1 MAANLFKVLLADWM
15 IGGIL
20 TLYFLVGYVGDW
32 SNLRLMENATYDLRA
47 TLRAFGQQSDQI
59 ELVAVDQESL
69 NKVGRWPW
77 PRATQARLI
86 ENLRA
91 SGAKVIAFDFS
102 LSEPDRSSQGME
114 EVRTMRQ
121 KLMAQIASPQTDARQ
136 REVYVRML
144 QDMSE
149 SEARL
154 DQDAKFSTVLSRGSE
169 VVLPIDFEVGRSEEV
184 ENAEPSAPIVASS
197 FSLVDNPREMS
208 SYPPT
213 KVKKVFAPLPAF
225 QLPSVGFG
233 HTTVIPDADTVVRR
247 EVLLVEYLDRFYPSF
262 ALRAVSAYLDVAPS
276 DVHVVL
282 GKGVKVGEL
291 WVPADRHMRMRISL
305 NGPAGSFKAF
315 SAHHVLSGKI
325 PPSTFRGKL
334 VVVGPLAA
342 TAGAVLY
349 ETPTAPAMAGM
360 EITANVIQNVLSQSA
375 LTVPRW
381 APAVELSAI
390 LLIGV
395 FVVLALP
402 RLGVQW
408 SGIVAGTILVS
419 YCGLVAIAYASHGY
433 VLTVVHPMLML
444 VLGYT
449 FIAAKRALLA
459 ERSAGTSNVDADT
472 NRMLGLTFQGQ
483 GMLEL
488 AFDKFRACPI
498 DDSMKD
504 LLYNLGQDFERKRM
518 SGKAMSVYQH
528 IATKDKAYKDIE
540 QRLKRLS
547 AAESSGTSGGGHGS
561 SRSLLQEG
569 SEIKPTL
576 GRYEIV
582 KELGRGAMGVVYLG
596 KDPKIHRSV
605 AIKTMRLDEVEAD
618 EMPDV
623 KARFFREAE
632 SAGKLSHPNIV
643 TIFDAG
649 EEQELAYIAMEVLD
663 GVDLKDLCKKRNLLP
678 IKRTMEIVTKVSEA
692 LDYAHS
698 QSVVH
703 RDIKPANIMV
713 MPDGT
718 VKVTDFG
725 IAKIVTTAKTQTGIV
740 LGTPSYMSPEQL
752 SGAKVDGRSDIFSL
766 GVVLFEML
774 TGERP
779 FQGESVATLMYVI
792 ANQPHPSPFELRPDL
807 PKTVGAMIDRALQ
820 KDATKRYQRGL
831 EMAQDL
837 RAVMQ
842 GLTG

>member
-1 MAANLFKVLLADWM
+1 MGANVFKVLLADWM

-20 TLYFLVGYVGDW
+20 TLYFLVGYVADW
-32 SNLRLMENATYDLRA
+32 SNLRLMENATYDMRSFLRA
-47 TLRAFGQQSDQI
+47 HGQQSDQI

-91 SGAKVIAFDFS
+91 GGAKVIAFDFS
-102 LSEPDRSSQGME
+102 LNEPDRSSQGLE
-114 EVRTMRQ
+114 EMRALRQ
-121 KLMAQIASPQTDARQ
+121 RYTAQIASPQTDARQ
-136 REVYVRML
+136 REFYAREL
-144 QDMSE
+144 QTLNE

-154 DQDAKFSTVLSRGSE
+154 DQDAKFSTILGRGTD
-169 VVLPIDFEVGRSEEV
+169 VILPVSFELGRPEEGESV
-184 ENAEPSAPIVASS
+184 EPSAPIAASS
-197 FSLVDNPREMS
+197 FSLVDNPREMA

-213 KVKKVFAPLPAF
+213 KVRKMTAPLPAF
-225 QLPSVGFG
+225 QLPQVGFG
-233 HTTVIPDADTVVRR
+233 HRVIAPDQDNVARR
-247 EVLLVEYLDRFYPSF
+247 EVVLVEYLDRFYPSI
-262 ALRAVSAYLDVAPS
+262 ALRALSAFLEVAPG
-276 DVHVVL
+276 DVHVAL
-282 GKGVKVGEL
+282 GKGVKIGDL
-291 WVPADRHMRMRISL
+291 WVPTDRYMRTKISFT
-305 NGPAGSFKAF
+305 GPAGSFKPF
-315 SAHHVLSGKI
+315 SAHHVLGGKI

-334 VVVGPLAA
+334 VLVGPTAA
-342 TAGAVLY
+342 IAGAVTQ
-349 ETPTAPAMAGM
+349 ETPTDPAMARM
-360 EITANVIQNVLSQSA
+360 EITANVIQNMLSQSF

-381 APAVELSAI
+381 APAVELSVI
-390 LLIGV
+390 LLVGI

-402 RLGVQW
+402 RLGTKW
-408 SGIVAGTILVS
+408 SGIAAGTILAS
-419 YCGLVAIAYASHGY
+419 YLGFVVIAYASKGY
-433 VLTVVHPMLML
+433 VLTVVHPTLML

-459 ERSAGTSNVDADT
+459 ERVAGADSGASET

-488 AFDKFRACPI
+488 AFDKFKACPI
-498 DDSMKD
+498 DDGMKE
-504 LLYNLGQDFERKRM
+504 LLYSLGQDFERKRM
-518 SGKAMSVYQH
+518 QSKALSVYQH
-528 IATKDKAYKDIE
+528 IATKDKGYKDIE
-540 QRLKRLS
+540 QRMKRMS
-547 AAESSGTSGGGHGS
+547 AAESTGTGGKQTSG
-561 SRSLLQEG
+561 SLL
-569 SEIKPTL
+569 SSSTDVKPTL

-582 KELGRGAMGVVYLG
+582 KELGRGAMGIVYLG

-605 AIKTMRLDEVEAD
+605 AIKTMRLDEVDAD
-618 EMPDV
+618 ELPDV
-623 KARFFREAE
+623 KMRFFREAE

-649 EEQELAYIAMEVLD
+649 EEQDLAYIAMEVLD

-678 IKRTMEIVTKVSEA
+678 VKRTLEIVTKISEA

-698 QSVVH
+698 QNVVH

-725 IAKIVTTAKTQTGIV
+725 IAKITTSAKTQTGIV

-752 SGAKVDGRSDIFSL
+752 SGTKVDGRSDLFSL

-792 ANQPHPSPFELRPDL
+792 ANQPHPSPYELRPDL
-807 PKTVGAMIDRALQ
+807 PKTVGAVIDRALQ
-820 KDATKRYQRGL
+820 KDAAKRYQRGL
-831 EMAQDL
+831 EMAQEL

-842 GLTG
+842 SLTS

>member
-1 MAANLFKVLLADWM
+1 MANNVFKVLLADWM
-15 IGGIL
+15 IGGVL
-20 TLYFLVGYVGDW
+20 TLYFLVGYVADW
-32 SNLRLMENATYDLRA
+32 SNLRLMENTTYDLRSYLKA
-47 TLRAFGQQSDQI
+47 YGQQSDQI
-59 ELVAVDQESL
+59 ELVAVDHESL

-77 PRATQARLI
+77 PRATQARLV

-91 SGAKVIAFDFS
+91 GGAKVIVFAFPQQ

-114 EVRTMRQ
+114 EVRAMRQ
-121 KLMAQIASPQTDARQ
+121 RLTAQIASPQTDPRQ

-144 QDMSE
+144 QELGE

-154 DQDAKFSTVLSRGSE
+154 DQDAKFASILGRGSE
-169 VVLPIDFEVGRSEEV
+169 VVLPLSFDLGRPEAGET
-184 ENAEPSAPIVASS
+184 AEPGAAIIASS
-197 FSLVDNPREMS
+197 FGQIDNPRELT
-208 SYPPT
+208 SYPPM
-213 KVKKVFAPLPAF
+213 KVRKLVAPLPAF
-225 QLPSVGFG
+225 QLPQVSFG
-233 HTTVIPDADTVVRR
+233 HALVTPDPDNVVRR
-247 EVLLVEYLDRFYPSF
+247 TPLLVEYLDRFYPSLS
-262 ALRAVSAYLDVAPS
+262 LRAVSAYLDVAPN
-276 DVHVVL
+276 DVHVDV
-282 GKGVKVGEL
+282 GKGIKVGDL
-291 WVPADRHMRMRISL
+291 SIPTDRYMRQRISY
-305 NGPAGSFKAF
+305 NGPSGSFKPF
-315 SAHHVLSGKI
+315 SAYHVLGGKI

-334 VVVGPLAA
+334 VLVGPMAA
-342 TAGAVLY
+342 TAGGTFYDV
-349 ETPTAPAMAGM
+349 PTGTGIVGM
-360 EITANVIQNVLSQSA
+360 EITANTIQDMLSQNF
-375 LTVPRW
+375 LTTPRW
-381 APAVELSAI
+381 GPAVELSVI
-390 LLIGV
+390 LLVGV

-402 RLGVQW
+402 RLGAKW
-408 SGIVAGTILVS
+408 SGIAAGTILAS
-419 YCGLVAIAYASHGY
+419 YFGFVIIAYASRGY
-433 VLTVVHPMLML
+433 VLTVVHPTLML

-459 ERSAGTSNVDADT
+459 ERGDGASNAVAET

-488 AFDKFRACPI
+488 AFDKFRSCPI
-498 DDSMKD
+498 DDSMKE

-518 SGKAMSVYQH
+518 QNKALSVYQH
-528 IATKDKAYKDIE
+528 IAAKDKTYKDITA
-540 QRLKRLS
+540 RMKRL
-547 AAESSGTSGGGHGS
+547 AASESGTGGKQTSG
-561 SRSLLQEG
+561 SLLAEG
-569 SEIKPTL
+569 SDIKPTL

-582 KELGRGAMGVVYLG
+582 KELGRGAMGIVYLG

-605 AIKTMRLDEVEAD
+605 AIKTMRLDEVEGD
-618 EMPDV
+618 ELPDV

-649 EEQELAYIAMEVLD
+649 EEQDLAYFAMEVLD

-678 IKRTMEIVTKVSEA
+678 VKRTLEIVTKVSEA

-698 QSVVH
+698 QNVVH

-725 IAKIVTTAKTQTGIV
+725 IARVTTSVKTQTGIV

-752 SGAKVDGRSDIFSL
+752 SGAKVDGRSDLFSL
-766 GVVLFEML
+766 GIVLFEML

-792 ANQPHPSPFELRPDL
+792 ANQPHPSPFDLRPDL
-807 PKTVGAMIDRALQ
+807 PKAVGGVIDRALQ

-837 RAVMQ
+837 RTVMQ
-842 GLTG
+842 GLSS

>member
-1 MAANLFKVLLADWM
+1 MGANVFKVLLADWM

-20 TLYFLVGYVGDW
+20 TVYFLVGYVADW

-47 TLRAFGQQSDQI
+47 SLRAHGQQSEQI
-59 ELVAVDQESL
+59 EIVAVNQESL
-69 NKVGRWPW
+69 NKVGPWPW

-91 SGAKVIAFDFS
+91 SGAKVIAFDLP

-114 EVRTMRQ
+114 EMRAMRQ
-121 KLMAQIASPQTDARQ
+121 RLTAQIASPQTDARQ
-136 REVYVRML
+136 REVYARML
-144 QDMSE
+144 QELGESE
-149 SEARL
+149 SRL
-154 DQDAKFSTVLSRGSE
+154 DQDAKFATILGRGSE
-169 VVLPIDFEVGRSEEV
+169 VLLPIHFELGRLEEGASV
-184 ENAEPSAPIVASS
+184 EPSAPIAASS
-197 FSLVDNPREMS
+197 FSLIDNPRDMT
-208 SYPPT
+208 SYPPV
-213 KVKKVFAPLPAF
+213 KVRKMTAPLPAF
-225 QLPSVGFG
+225 QLPQVGFG
-233 HTTVIPDADTVVRR
+233 HTTVVPDTDNVVRR
-247 EVLLVEYLDRFYPSF
+247 EAVLVEYFDRFYPSF
-262 ALRAVSAYLDVAPS
+262 ALRAVSAYLDVAPG

-282 GKGVKVGEL
+282 GKGVMVGEL
-291 WVPADRHMRMRISL
+291 WVPADRQMRARISFS
-305 NGPAGSFKAF
+305 GPAGSFKPF
-315 SAHHVLSGKI
+315 SAHHVLGGKI

-334 VVVGPLAA
+334 VLVGSLVAV
-342 TAGAVLY
+342 TGAVQY
-349 ETPTAPAMAGM
+349 ETPVSPAIAGV
-360 EITANVIQNVLSQSA
+360 EVTANVIQNMLSQSF

-381 APAVELSAI
+381 APAIELSVI
-390 LLIGV
+390 LLVGV

-402 RLGVQW
+402 RLGTKW

-419 YCGLVAIAYASHGY
+419 YLGFAAIAYASHGY
-433 VLTVVHPMLML
+433 ILTVVHPTLML

-449 FIAAKRALLA
+449 FIAVKRTLLA
-459 ERSAGTSNVDADT
+459 ERGAGVGSGATET

-488 AFDKFRACPI
+488 AFDQFRVCPI
-498 DDSMKD
+498 DDSMKE
-504 LLYNLGQDFERKRM
+504 LLYSLGQDFERKRM
-518 SGKAMSVYQH
+518 PSKAITTYRH
-528 IATKDKAYKDIE
+528 IATKDKSYKDIE
-540 QRLKRLS
+540 QRMKRLS
-547 AAESSGTSGGGHGS
+547 TAESSGAGGKQSSG
-561 SRSLLQEG
+561 SLLSEG
-569 SEIKPTL
+569 SDVKPTL

-582 KELGRGAMGVVYLG
+582 KELGRGAMGIVYLG

-605 AIKTMRLDEVEAD
+605 AIKTMRLDEVEGD
-618 EMPDV
+618 EVQEV

-643 TIFDAG
+643 TIYDAG
-649 EEQELAYIAMEVLD
+649 EEQDLAYFAMEVLD

-678 IKRTMEIVTKVSEA
+678 VKRTLEIVTKVSEA

-713 MPDGT
+713 MPDGA

-725 IAKIVTTAKTQTGIV
+725 IARITTSAKTQTGIV

-752 SGAKVDGRSDIFSL
+752 AGAKVDGRTDLFSL
-766 GVVLFEML
+766 GIVLFEML

-807 PKTVGAMIDRALQ
+807 PKTVGAVIDRALQ
-820 KDATKRYQRGL
+820 KDAAKRYQRGL

-842 GLTG
+842 SLTS

>member
-1 MAANLFKVLLADWM
+1 MGANVFKILLADWM

-20 TLYFLVGYVGDW
+20 TLYFLVGYVADW

-47 TLRAFGQQSDQI
+47 ALRAHGQQSEQI
-59 ELVAVDQESL
+59 EIVAVDQESL

-86 ENLRA
+86 ENLRT
-91 SGAKVIAFDFS
+91 SGAKVIAYEFG

-114 EVRTMRQ
+114 EVRAMRQ
-121 KLMAQIASPQTDARQ
+121 RLTAQIASPQTDARQ
-136 REVYVRML
+136 REAYVRML
-144 QDMSE
+144 QELGE
-149 SEARL
+149 SETRL
-154 DQDAKFSTVLSRGSE
+154 DQDTKLATILGRGSE
-169 VVLPIDFEVGRSEEV
+169 VILPIHFELGRPEEG
-184 ENAEPSAPIVASS
+184 ESTEPSASIAASS
-197 FSLVDNPREMS
+197 FSLVDNPRDMTS
-208 SYPPT
+208 FPPA
-213 KVKKVFAPLPAF
+213 KVRKMIAPMPAF
-225 QLPSVGFG
+225 QLPQVGFG
-233 HTTVIPDADTVVRR
+233 HTTIVPDTDNVVRR
-247 EVLLVEYLDRFYPSF
+247 ETVLVEYLDRFYPSF
-262 ALRAVSAYLDVAPS
+262 ALRAVSTYLDVASS
-276 DVHVVL
+276 DAHVVL
-282 GKGVKVGEL
+282 GKGVKVGDL
-291 WVPADRHMRMRISL
+291 WVPTDRHMRARISFS
-305 NGPAGSFKAF
+305 GPAGSFKAF
-315 SAHHVLSGKI
+315 SAHHVLAGKI

-342 TAGAVLY
+342 VAGAVPY
-349 ETPTAPAMAGM
+349 DTPTSPSIAGV
-360 EITANVIQNVLSQSA
+360 EVTANVIQNMLSQSF
-375 LTVPRW
+375 LTIPRW
-381 APAVELSAI
+381 APAVELSAL
-390 LLIGV
+390 LLIGT

-402 RLGVQW
+402 RLGTKW
-408 SGIVAGTILVS
+408 SGIVAGTVLLS
-419 YCGLVAIAYASHGY
+419 YLGFVAIVYASKGY
-433 VLTVVHPMLML
+433 VLTVAHPTLL
-444 VLGYT
+444 LILGYT

-459 ERSAGTSNVDADT
+459 ERSAGTGGVDAET

-518 SGKAMSVYQH
+518 SSKALSVYQH
-528 IATKDKAYKDIE
+528 IATKDKKYKDIE
-540 QRLKRLS
+540 QRVKRLG
-547 AAESSGTSGGGHGS
+547 AAESAGASGRPTTSG
-561 SRSLLQEG
+561 SLLAEG
-569 SEIKPTL
+569 SDIKPTL
-576 GRYEIV
+576 GRYEVV
-582 KELGRGAMGVVYLG
+582 KELGRGAMGIVYLG

-605 AIKTMRLDEVEAD
+605 AIKTMRLDEIESD
-618 EMPDV
+618 ELPDV

-649 EEQELAYIAMEVLD
+649 EEADLAYFAMEVLD

-678 IKRTMEIVTKVSEA
+678 VKRTLEIVTKVSEA

-752 SGAKVDGRSDIFSL
+752 SGAKVDGRSDLFSL

-807 PKTVGAMIDRALQ
+807 PKAVGAVIDRALQ
-820 KDATKRYQRGL
+820 KDAAKRYQRGL

-842 GLTG
+842 GLTS

>member
-1 MAANLFKVLLADWM
+1 MAANVFKVLLADWM

-20 TLYFLVGYVGDW
+20 TLYFLVGYVADW

-47 TLRAFGQQSDQI
+47 ALRAHGQQSEQI
-59 ELVAVDQESL
+59 EIVAVDQESL

-77 PRATQARLI
+77 PRSTQARLL
-86 ENLRA
+86 ENLRT
-91 SGAKVIAFDFS
+91 SGAKVIAIQFS
-102 LSEPDRSSQGME
+102 MSEPDRSSQGME
-114 EVRTMRQ
+114 EVRAMKQRLT
-121 KLMAQIASPQTDARQ
+121 AQIASPQTDARQ
-136 REVYVRML
+136 REAYVRML
-144 QDMSE
+144 QELGE
-149 SEARL
+149 SETRL
-154 DQDAKFSTVLSRGSE
+154 DQDAKFASVLGRSTE
-169 VVLPIDFEVGRSEEV
+169 VILPINFELGRPEEGESV
-184 ENAEPSAPIVASS
+184 EPSASITASA
-197 FSLVDNPREMS
+197 FSLVDNPRDMTS
-208 SYPPT
+208 FPPA
-213 KVKKVFAPLPAF
+213 KVRKMIAPLPAF
-225 QLPSVGFG
+225 QLPHVGFG
-233 HTTVIPDADTVVRR
+233 HTMVLPDADNVVRR
-247 EVLLVEYLDRFYPSF
+247 EAVLVEYFDRFYPSF
-262 ALRAVSAYLDVAPS
+262 ALRAVSAYLDAAPD

-282 GKGVKVGEL
+282 GKGVKIGEL
-291 WVPADRHMRMRISL
+291 WVPTDRHMRTRISFS
-305 NGPAGSFKAF
+305 GPAGSLKPF
-315 SAHHVLSGKI
+315 SAHHVLGGKI

-334 VVVGPLAA
+334 VLVGPLAA
-342 TAGAVLY
+342 VAGAVPY
-349 ETPTAPAMAGM
+349 ETPTAPAMVGM
-360 EITANVIQNVLSQSA
+360 EITANVVQNMLSQSF

-381 APAVELSAI
+381 APAVELSVI

-402 RLGVQW
+402 RLGTKW
-408 SGIVAGTILVS
+408 SGIVAGTILIS
-419 YCGLVAIAYASHGY
+419 YLGFVAIAYATKGY
-433 VLTVVHPMLML
+433 ILTVVHPTLML

-459 ERSAGTSNVDADT
+459 ERGEGVDSAAAET

-488 AFDKFRACPI
+488 AFDKFKACPI
-498 DDSMKD
+498 DGSMKE
-504 LLYNLGQDFERKRM
+504 LLYSLGQDFERKRM
-518 SGKAMSVYQH
+518 QNKALSVYQH
-528 IATKDKAYKDIE
+528 IATKDKGYKDIE
-540 QRLKRLS
+540 QRMKRLI
-547 AAESSGTSGGGHGS
+547 AAEASGSGGKQSSSG
-561 SRSLLQEG
+561 SLLSDG
-569 SEIKPTL
+569 SDVKPTL
-576 GRYEIV
+576 GRYEVV
-582 KELGRGAMGVVYLG
+582 KELGRGAMGIVYLG

-605 AIKTMRLDEVEAD
+605 AIKTMRLDEVDSE
-618 EMPDV
+618 ELPDV

-643 TIFDAG
+643 TIYDAG
-649 EEQELAYIAMEVLD
+649 EEQDLAYFAMEVLD

-678 IKRTMEIVTKVSEA
+678 IKRTLEIVTKVSEA

-752 SGAKVDGRSDIFSL
+752 SGAKVDGRSDLFSL

-807 PKTVGAMIDRALQ
+807 PKTVGAVIDRALQ
-820 KDATKRYQRGL
+820 KDAAKRYQRGL

-842 GLTG
+842 GLTS

>member
-1 MAANLFKVLLADWM
+1 MGANIFKVLLADWM

-20 TLYFLVGYVGDW
+20 TLYFLVGYLADW
-32 SNLRLMENATYDLRA
+32 SNLRLMENVTYDMRSVLRA
-47 TLRAFGQQSDQI
+47 YGQQSDQI

-91 SGAKVIAFDFS
+91 GGAKVIAFDFP
-102 LSEPDRSSQGME
+102 LYEPDRSSQGME
-114 EVRTMRQ
+114 EMRAMRQ
-121 KLMAQIASPQTDARQ
+121 RLTAQIASPQTDARQ
-136 REVYVRML
+136 REAYVRML
-144 QDMSE
+144 QELGESE
-149 SEARL
+149 SRL
-154 DQDAKFSTVLSRGSE
+154 DQDAKFAAALARSTE
-169 VVLPIDFEVGRSEEV
+169 VVLPLSFELGRPEGGEST
-184 ENAEPSAPIVASS
+184 EPSAPITASS
-197 FSLVDNPREMS
+197 FSLIDNPRDMT
-208 SYPPT
+208 SYPPM
-213 KVKKVFAPLPAF
+213 KVRKMTAPLPAF
-225 QLPSVGFG
+225 QLPQVGFG
-233 HTTVIPDADTVVRR
+233 HGITIPDQDNSVRR
-247 EVLLVEYLDRFYPSF
+247 QTVLVEYLDRFYPSF
-262 ALRAVSAYLDVAPS
+262 ALRAVSAYLDVAPG

-282 GKGVKVGEL
+282 GKGLKIGEL
-291 WVPADRHMRMRISL
+291 WVPTDRYMRMRISF

-315 SAHHVLSGKI
+315 SAHHVLGGKI

-342 TAGAVLY
+342 IAGAATY
-349 ETPTAPAMAGM
+349 ETPTAQSIAGM

-381 APAVELSAI
+381 APAVELSVI
-390 LLIGV
+390 LLVGV

-402 RLGVQW
+402 RLGTKW
-408 SGIVAGTILVS
+408 SGIVAATIVLS
-419 YCGLVAIAYASHGY
+419 YLGFAVIVYASKGY
-433 VLTVVHPMLML
+433 VLTVVHPTLMV

-459 ERSAGTSNVDADT
+459 ERGEGPDSAASET

-498 DDSMKD
+498 DDSMKE

-518 SGKAMSVYQH
+518 TSKALSVYQH
-528 IATKDKAYKDIE
+528 IATKDKGYKDIE
-540 QRLKRLS
+540 PRIKRLS
-547 AAESSGTSGGGHGS
+547 AAEISGAGGKKQTSG
-561 SRSLLQEG
+561 SLFAEG
-569 SEIKPTL
+569 SDVKPTL
-576 GRYEIV
+576 GRYEVV
-582 KELGRGAMGVVYLG
+582 KELGRGAMGIVYLG

-605 AIKTMRLDEVEAD
+605 AIKTMRLDEVEGD
-618 EMPDV
+618 ELADV

-643 TIFDAG
+643 TIYDAG
-649 EEQELAYIAMEVLD
+649 EEQDLAYFAMEVLD

-678 IKRTMEIVTKVSEA
+678 VKRTLEIVTKVSEA

-698 QSVVH
+698 QNVVH

-725 IAKIVTTAKTQTGIV
+725 IARVTTSAKTQTGIV

-752 SGAKVDGRSDIFSL
+752 SGAKVDGRSDLFSL

-792 ANQPHPSPFELRPDL
+792 ANQPHPSPFQLRPDL
-807 PKTVGAMIDRALQ
+807 PKTVGPVIDRALQ

>member
-1 MAANLFKVLLADWM
+1 MAANVFKVLLADWM

-20 TLYFLVGYVGDW
+20 TLYFLVGYVADW
-32 SNLRLMENATYDLRA
+32 SNLRLMENATYDWRSFLRA
-47 TLRAFGQQSDQI
+47 HGQQSDQI
-59 ELVAVDQESL
+59 ELVAIDQESL

-91 SGAKVIAFDFS
+91 GGAKVIVYDFH

-114 EVRTMRQ
+114 EVRAMRQ
-121 KLMAQIASPQTDARQ
+121 RLTAQIASPQTDARQ

-144 QDMSE
+144 QELGE

-154 DQDAKFSTVLSRGSE
+154 DQDAKFASILSRSTE
-169 VVLPIDFEVGRSEEV
+169 VILPLSFEVGRPEAGES
-184 ENAEPSAPIVASS
+184 AEPGASVVASS
-197 FSLVDNPREMS
+197 FSLIDNPRDMTAN
-208 SYPPT
+208 PPV
-213 KVKKVFAPLPAF
+213 KVRKMTAPLPTF
-225 QLPSVGFG
+225 QLPTVAFG
-233 HTTVIPDADTVVRR
+233 HAVVTPDPDNVVRR
-247 EVLLVEYLDRFYPSF
+247 ETVLVEYLDRFYPSL
-262 ALRAVSAYLDVAPS
+262 ALRAVSAYLDVAPG
-276 DVHVVL
+276 DAHVVL
-282 GKGVKVGEL
+282 GKGVKIGEL
-291 WVPADRHMRMRISL
+291 WIPTDRYMRMRISF

-315 SAHHVLSGKI
+315 SAHHVLGGKI

-342 TAGAVLY
+342 VAGAVPY
-349 ETPTAPAMAGM
+349 EAPTSPSIAGI
-360 EITANVIQNVLSQSA
+360 EVTANVIQNMLSQSA

-390 LLIGV
+390 LLVGV

-402 RLGVQW
+402 RLGTKW
-408 SGIVAGTILVS
+408 SGIVAGTILAG
-419 YCGLVAIAYASHGY
+419 YLGLAVIAYASKGY
-433 VLTVVHPMLML
+433 VLTVVHPTLMV

-459 ERSAGTSNVDADT
+459 ERGASIDTASET

-488 AFDKFRACPI
+488 AFDKFRSCPI
-498 DDSMKD
+498 DDSMKE

-518 SGKAMSVYQH
+518 PSKALSVYQH
-528 IATKDKAYKDIE
+528 IATKDKGYKDIE
-540 QRLKRLS
+540 ARMKRLS
-547 AAESSGTSGGGHGS
+547 AADSGGLGGKQSSG
-561 SRSLLQEG
+561 SLLAEG
-569 SEIKPTL
+569 SDVKPTL
-576 GRYEIV
+576 GRYEVV
-582 KELGRGAMGVVYLG
+582 KELGRGAMGIVYLG

-605 AIKTMRLDEVEAD
+605 AIKTMRLDEVEPD
-618 EMPDV
+618 ELPDV

-643 TIFDAG
+643 TIYDAG
-649 EEQELAYIAMEVLD
+649 EEQDLAYFAMEVLD

-678 IKRTMEIVTKVSEA
+678 VKRTLEIVTKVAEA

-698 QSVVH
+698 QNVVH

-725 IAKIVTTAKTQTGIV
+725 IARVTTSAKTQTGIV

-752 SGAKVDGRSDIFSL
+752 SGAKVDGRSDLFSL
-766 GVVLFEML
+766 GIVLFEML

-792 ANQPHPSPFELRPDL
+792 ANQPHPSPFDLRPDL
-807 PKTVGAMIDRALQ
+807 PKPVGTVIDRALQ
-820 KDATKRYQRGL
+820 KDAAKRYQRGL

-842 GLTG
+842 GLAS

>member
-1 MAANLFKVLLADWM
+1 MVTNVFKILLADWM

-20 TLYFLVGYVGDW
+20 TLYFLVGYVADW
-32 SNLRLMENATYDLRA
+32 SNLRLMENMTADIRSVLRA
-47 TLRAFGQQSDQI
+47 HGQQSDQI

-91 SGAKVIAFDFS
+91 GGAKVIVYDFS

-114 EVRTMRQ
+114 EVRAMRQ
-121 KLMAQIASPQTDARQ
+121 RLTAQIASPQTDARQ

-144 QDMSE
+144 QELGE

-154 DQDAKFSTVLSRGSE
+154 DQDAKFATVLGHGTE
-169 VVLPIDFEVGRSEEV
+169 VVLPLSFEVGPPEAG
-184 ENAEPSAPIVASS
+184 ENAEPSAAITASA
-197 FSLVDNPREMS
+197 FSLIDNPRNLTS
-208 SYPPT
+208 NPPI
-213 KVKKVFAPLPAF
+213 KVRKMIAPLPAF
-225 QLPSVGFG
+225 QLSQVAFG
-233 HTTVIPDADTVVRR
+233 HHMLTADPDNVLRR
-247 EVLLVEYLDRFYPSF
+247 EPVLVEYLDRFYPSL
-262 ALRAVSAYLDVAPS
+262 ALRAVSAYLDVVPG

-282 GKGVKVGEL
+282 GKGVKIGEL
-291 WVPADRHMRMRISL
+291 WVPTDRYMRMRVGF
-305 NGPAGSFKAF
+305 NGPAGTFKAF
-315 SAHHVLSGKI
+315 SAHHVLGGKI

-342 TAGAVLY
+342 VAGATSFEV
-349 ETPTAPAMAGM
+349 PTSPSIAGI
-360 EITANVIQNVLSQSA
+360 EVTANVIQNMLSQSA
-375 LTVPRW
+375 LTVPTW
-381 APAVELSAI
+381 APGVELSAI
-390 LLIGV
+390 LLVGV

-402 RLGVQW
+402 RLGTKW
-408 SGIVAGTILVS
+408 SGIVVGTILAGYLGFV
-419 YCGLVAIAYASHGY
+419 VFVYASKGY
-433 VLTVVHPMLML
+433 VLTVVHPTLMV

-459 ERSAGTSNVDADT
+459 ERGEGVDAVSET

-498 DDSMKD
+498 DDSMKE

-518 SGKAMSVYQH
+518 PSKALSVYQH
-528 IATKDKAYKDIE
+528 IATKDKGYKDIDT
-540 QRLKRLS
+540 RMKRLG
-547 AAESSGTSGGGHGS
+547 AAESAASGGKQAAG
-561 SRSLLQEG
+561 SLLVEG
-569 SEIKPTL
+569 SDVKPTL
-576 GRYEIV
+576 GRYEVV
-582 KELGRGAMGVVYLG
+582 KELGRGAMGIVYLG

-618 EMPDV
+618 ELPDV

-643 TIFDAG
+643 TIYDAG
-649 EEQELAYIAMEVLD
+649 EEQDLAYFAMEVLD

-678 IKRTMEIVTKVSEA
+678 VKRTLEIVTKVAEA

-698 QSVVH
+698 QNVVH

-725 IAKIVTTAKTQTGIV
+725 IARVTTSAKTQTGIV

-752 SGAKVDGRSDIFSL
+752 SGAKVDGRSDLFSL
-766 GVVLFEML
+766 GIVLFEML

-792 ANQPHPSPFELRPDL
+792 ANQPHPSPFDLRPDL
-807 PKTVGAMIDRALQ
+807 PKPVGAVIDRALQ
-820 KDATKRYQRGL
+820 KDAAKRYQRGL

-837 RAVMQ
+837 RAVIQ
-842 GLTG
+842 GLPG

>member
-1 MAANLFKVLLADWM
+1 MGANVFKVLLADWM

-20 TLYFLVGYVGDW
+20 TLYFVVGYVADW
-32 SNLRLMENATYDLRA
+32 SNLRLMENTTYDMRAALRA
-47 TLRAFGQQSDQI
+47 HGQQSEQI

-91 SGAKVIAFDFS
+91 SGAKVIAFDFP

-114 EVRTMRQ
+114 EVRAMRQ
-121 KLMAQIASPQTDARQ
+121 RLTAQIASPQTDARQ
-136 REVYVRML
+136 REAYVRML
-144 QDMSE
+144 QELGE
-149 SEARL
+149 SETRL
-154 DQDAKFSTVLSRGSE
+154 DQDAKFATVLGRGSE
-169 VVLPIDFEVGRSEEV
+169 VILPIHFEVGRPEEG
-184 ENAEPSAPIVASS
+184 ENAEPSAAIVASS
-197 FSLVDNPREMS
+197 FSLVDNPRDMTS
-208 SYPPT
+208 FPPA
-213 KVKKVFAPLPAF
+213 KVRKMIAPLPAF
-225 QLPSVGFG
+225 QLPQLGFG
-233 HTTVIPDADTVVRR
+233 HSVVTPDADNVLRRDVV
-247 EVLLVEYLDRFYPSF
+247 LVEYLDRFYPSF

-276 DVHVVL
+276 DAHVVL
-282 GKGVKVGEL
+282 GKGVKVGDL
-291 WVPADRHMRMRISL
+291 WIPTDRYMRARISFS
-305 NGPAGSFKAF
+305 GPAGSFKAF
-315 SAHHVLSGKI
+315 SAHHVLGGKI

-342 TAGAVLY
+342 VAGSVSY
-349 ETPTAPAMAGM
+349 DTPTSPSIAGV
-360 EITANVIQNVLSQSA
+360 EVTANVIQNMLSQSF
-375 LTVPRW
+375 LTIPRW
-381 APAVELSAI
+381 APAVELSAL
-390 LLIGV
+390 LLIGT

-402 RLGVQW
+402 RLGTKW
-408 SGIVAGTILVS
+408 SGIVAGTVLIS
-419 YCGLVAIAYASHGY
+419 YLGFVAIVYASKGY
-433 VLTVVHPMLML
+433 VLTVAHPVLL
-444 VLGYT
+444 LILGYT

-459 ERSAGTSNVDADT
+459 ERSTSAGGVDAET

-518 SGKAMSVYQH
+518 SSKALSVYQH
-528 IATKDKAYKDIE
+528 IATKDKKYKDVE
-540 QRLKRLS
+540 QRIKRLG
-547 AAESSGTSGGGHGS
+547 AAESAGAGGKSSTSG
-561 SRSLLQEG
+561 SLLAEG
-569 SEIKPTL
+569 SDVKPTL
-576 GRYEIV
+576 GRYEVV
-582 KELGRGAMGVVYLG
+582 KELGRGAMGIVYLG

-605 AIKTMRLDEVEAD
+605 AIKTMRLDEIEAD
-618 EMPDV
+618 ELPDV

-649 EEQELAYIAMEVLD
+649 EEADLAYFAMEVLD

-678 IKRTMEIVTKVSEA
+678 VKRTLEIVTKVSEA

-752 SGAKVDGRSDIFSL
+752 SGAKVDGRSDLFSL

-807 PKTVGAMIDRALQ
+807 PKAVGPVIDRALQ
-820 KDATKRYQRGL
+820 KDAAKRYQRGL

-842 GLTG
+842 GLTS

>member
-1 MAANLFKVLLADWM
+1 MSANVFKIILADWM
-15 IGGIL
+15 IGGVL
-20 TLYFLVGYVGDW
+20 TLYFLVGYVADW
-32 SNLRLMENATYDLRA
+32 SNLRLMENTTYDLRSFLKA
-47 TLRAFGQQSDQI
+47 HGQQSDQI
-59 ELVAVDQESL
+59 ELVAIDQESL

-77 PRATQARLI
+77 PRATQAHLI

-91 SGAKVIAFDFS
+91 GGAKVIVFDFP

-114 EVRTMRQ
+114 EVRAMRQ
-121 KLMAQIASPQTDARQ
+121 RLTAQIASPQTDARQ
-136 REVYVRML
+136 REVYVKML
-144 QDMSE
+144 QELGE

-154 DQDAKFSTVLSRGSE
+154 DQDTKFATVLGKGSE
-169 VVLPIDFEVGRSEEV
+169 VVLPVSFELGRPEAGESG
-184 ENAEPSAPIVASS
+184 EPGAAIVASS
-197 FSLVDNPREMS
+197 LALVDNPRDLA
-208 SYPPT
+208 SYPPA
-213 KVKKVFAPLPAF
+213 KVKRLTAPLPVF
-225 QLPSVGFG
+225 QLPQVGFG
-233 HTTVIPDADTVVRR
+233 HSITTPDPDGVIRR
-247 EVLLVEYLDRFYPSF
+247 ETLVVEYLDRFYPSL
-262 ALRAVSAYLDVAPS
+262 ALRAVSAFMDVPPA

-282 GKGVKVGEL
+282 GKGVKIGDL
-291 WVPADRHMRMRISL
+291 WVPTDRYLRARISY
-305 NGPAGSFKAF
+305 NGPSGSFKPF
-315 SAHHVLSGKI
+315 SAYHVLGGKI

-334 VVVGPLAA
+334 VLVGPMAA
-342 TAGAVLY
+342 TAGAASY
-349 ETPTAPAMAGM
+349 DTPAGSATAGM
-360 EITANVIQNVLSQSA
+360 EVTANVIQNMLSRNF
-375 LTVPRW
+375 LVVPAW
-381 APAVELSAI
+381 APAVELCAI
-390 LLIGV
+390 LLVGV

-402 RLGVQW
+402 RLGAKW
-408 SGIVAGTILVS
+408 SGIVAGTILAS
-419 YCGLVAIAYASHGY
+419 YLGFVVITYASKGY
-433 VLTVVHPMLML
+433 VLTVVHPTLMV

-459 ERSAGTSNVDADT
+459 ERGESTDAASET

-488 AFDKFRACPI
+488 AFDKFRSCPI
-498 DDSMKD
+498 DDSMKE

-518 SGKAMSVYQH
+518 PSKALSVYQH
-528 IATKDKAYKDIE
+528 IATKDKGYKDIDA
-540 QRLKRLS
+540 RMKRLS
-547 AAESSGTSGGGHGS
+547 AADSGGIGGKQSSG
-561 SRSLLQEG
+561 SLLSEG
-569 SEIKPTL
+569 SDVKPTL
-576 GRYEIV
+576 GRYEVV
-582 KELGRGAMGVVYLG
+582 KELGRGAMGIVYLG

-618 EMPDV
+618 ELPDV

-643 TIFDAG
+643 TIYDAG
-649 EEQELAYIAMEVLD
+649 EEQDLAYFAMEVLD

-678 IKRTMEIVTKVSEA
+678 VKRTVEIVTKVAEA

-698 QSVVH
+698 QNVVH

-725 IAKIVTTAKTQTGIV
+725 IARVTTSAKTQTGIV

-752 SGAKVDGRSDIFSL
+752 SGAKVDGRSDLFSL
-766 GVVLFEML
+766 GIVLFEML

-792 ANQPHPSPFELRPDL
+792 ANQPHPSPFDLRPDL
-807 PKTVGAMIDRALQ
+807 PKPVGAVIDRALQ

-837 RAVMQ
+837 RALMQ
-842 GLTG
+842 GLSS

>member
-1 MAANLFKVLLADWM
+1 MGANVFKVLLADWM

-20 TLYFLVGYVGDW
+20 TLYFVVGYVADW
-32 SNLRLMENATYDLRA
+32 SNLRLMENATYDMRAALRA
-47 TLRAFGQQSDQI
+47 HGQQSEQI
-59 ELVAVDQESL
+59 EIVAVDQESL

-114 EVRTMRQ
+114 EVRAMRQ
-121 KLMAQIASPQTDARQ
+121 RLTAQIASPQTDARQ
-136 REVYVRML
+136 REAYVRML
-144 QDMSE
+144 QELGE
-149 SEARL
+149 SETRL
-154 DQDAKFSTVLSRGSE
+154 DQDAKFATVLGRGSE
-169 VVLPIDFEVGRSEEV
+169 VILPIHFEVGRPEEG
-184 ENAEPSAPIVASS
+184 ENAEPGAAIVASS
-197 FSLVDNPREMS
+197 FNLVDNPRDMTS
-208 SYPPT
+208 FPPV
-213 KVKKVFAPLPAF
+213 KVRKMIAPLPVF
-225 QLPSVGFG
+225 QLPQLGFG
-233 HTTVIPDADTVVRR
+233 HAVVVPDADNVLRRDVV
-247 EVLLVEYLDRFYPSF
+247 LVEYLDRFYPSF
-262 ALRAVSAYLDVAPS
+262 ALRAVSAYLDVSPS
-276 DVHVVL
+276 DAHVVL
-282 GKGVKVGEL
+282 GKGVKVGDL
-291 WVPADRHMRMRISL
+291 WIPTDRYMRARISFS
-305 NGPAGSFKAF
+305 GPAGSFKAF
-315 SAHHVLSGKI
+315 SAHHVLGGKI

-342 TAGAVLY
+342 VAGSVSY
-349 ETPTAPAMAGM
+349 DTPTSPSIAGV
-360 EITANVIQNVLSQSA
+360 EVTANVIQNMLSQSF
-375 LTVPRW
+375 LTIPRW
-381 APAVELSAI
+381 APAVELSAL
-390 LLIGV
+390 LLIGT

-402 RLGVQW
+402 RLGTKW
-408 SGIVAGTILVS
+408 SGIVAGTVLIS
-419 YCGLVAIAYASHGY
+419 YLGFVAIVYASKGY
-433 VLTVVHPMLML
+433 VLTVAHPVLL
-444 VLGYT
+444 LILGYT

-459 ERSAGTSNVDADT
+459 ERRTSAGGVDAET

-518 SGKAMSVYQH
+518 SSKALSVYQH
-528 IATKDKAYKDIE
+528 IATKDKKYKDVE
-540 QRLKRLS
+540 QRIKRLG
-547 AAESSGTSGGGHGS
+547 AAESAGAGGKSSTSG
-561 SRSLLQEG
+561 SLLAEG
-569 SEIKPTL
+569 SDVKPTL
-576 GRYEIV
+576 GRYEVV
-582 KELGRGAMGVVYLG
+582 KELGRGAMGIVYLG

-605 AIKTMRLDEVEAD
+605 AIKTMRLDEIEAD
-618 EMPDV
+618 ELPDV

-649 EEQELAYIAMEVLD
+649 EEADLAYFAMEVLD

-678 IKRTMEIVTKVSEA
+678 VKRTLEIVTKVSEA

-698 QSVVH
+698 QNVVH

-752 SGAKVDGRSDIFSL
+752 SGAKVDGRSDLFSL

-792 ANQPHPSPFELRPDL
+792 ANQPHPSPFDLRPDL
-807 PKTVGAMIDRALQ
+807 PKAVGPVIDRALQ
-820 KDATKRYQRGL
+820 KDAAKRYQRGL

-842 GLTG
+842 GLAS

>member
-1 MAANLFKVLLADWM
+1 MAANVFKIMLADWM

-20 TLYFLVGYVGDW
+20 TLYFVVGYVGDW
-32 SNLRLMENATYDLRA
+32 SNLRLMENATYDLRSV
-47 TLRAFGQQSDQI
+47 LRAYGQQAEQI

-77 PRATQARLI
+77 PRSTQARLI

-91 SGAKVIAFDFS
+91 SGAKVIAFQHA

-114 EVRTMRQ
+114 EVRAMRQ
-121 KLMAQIASPQTDARQ
+121 KLTAQIASPQTDARQ
-136 REVYVRML
+136 REAYVRML
-144 QDMSE
+144 QELGESE
-149 SEARL
+149 SRL
-154 DQDAKFSTVLSRGSE
+154 DQDAKFATVLGRGSE
-169 VVLPIDFEVGRSEEV
+169 VILPIHFELGRPEEGESV
-184 ENAEPSAPIVASS
+184 EPSAPIVASA
-197 FSLVDNPREMS
+197 FSLVDNPRDMTS
-208 SYPPT
+208 VPPA
-213 KVKKVFAPLPAF
+213 KVRKMTAPLPAF
-225 QLPSVGFG
+225 QLPQVGFG
-233 HTTVIPDADTVVRR
+233 HTTVVPDPDNVVRR
-247 EVLLVEYLDRFYPSF
+247 EAVLVEYLDRFYPSF
-262 ALRAVSAYLDVAPS
+262 ALRAVSAYLDVAPG

-291 WVPADRHMRMRISL
+291 WVPTDRYMRARISFS
-305 NGPAGSFKAF
+305 GPAGSFKAF
-315 SAHHVLSGKI
+315 SAHHVLGGKI
-325 PPSTFRGKL
+325 PSNTFRGKL

-342 TAGAVLY
+342 VAGTVPY
-349 ETPTAPAMAGM
+349 DTPASPSIAGM
-360 EITANVIQNVLSQSA
+360 EVTANVIQNMLSQSF

-381 APAVELSAI
+381 APAVELSAL
-390 LLIGV
+390 LLIGI

-402 RLGVQW
+402 RLGTKW
-408 SGIVAGTILVS
+408 SGIVAGTIVAS
-419 YCGLVAIAYASHGY
+419 YLGFVAIAYASKGY
-433 VLTVVHPMLML
+433 VLTVAHPMLL
-444 VLGYT
+444 LILGYT

-459 ERSAGTSNVDADT
+459 ERGEGTDSAAAET

-498 DDSMKD
+498 DDSMKE
-504 LLYNLGQDFERKRM
+504 LLYSLGQDFERKRM
-518 SGKAMSVYQH
+518 PSKALSVYQH
-528 IATKDKAYKDIE
+528 IATKDKGYKDIA
-540 QRLKRLS
+540 QRMKRLS
-547 AAESSGTSGGGHGS
+547 AAEGAGTGGKQASGG
-561 SRSLLQEG
+561 SLLTEG
-569 SEIKPTL
+569 SDVKPTL

-582 KELGRGAMGVVYLG
+582 KELGRGAMGIVYLG

-605 AIKTMRLDEVEAD
+605 AIKTMRLDEVEGD
-618 EMPDV
+618 ELPDV

-643 TIFDAG
+643 TIYDAG
-649 EEQELAYIAMEVLD
+649 EEQDLAYFAMEVLD

-678 IKRTMEIVTKVSEA
+678 VKRTLEIVTKVSEA

-725 IAKIVTTAKTQTGIV
+725 IARVTTSAKTQTGIV

-752 SGAKVDGRSDIFSL
+752 SGAKVDGRSDLFSL

-807 PKTVGAMIDRALQ
+807 PKTVGAVIDRALQ
-820 KDATKRYQRGL
+820 KDAAKRYQRGL

-842 GLTG
+842 SLTS

>member
-1 MAANLFKVLLADWM
+1 MAANVFKVLLADWM

-20 TLYFLVGYVGDW
+20 TLYFIVGYVADW

-47 TLRAFGQQSDQI
+47 ALRAQGQQSEQI
-59 ELVAVDQESL
+59 EIVAVDQESL

-77 PRATQARLI
+77 SRSTQARLI

-91 SGAKVIAFDFS
+91 SGAKVIAYQFS
-102 LSEPDRSSQGME
+102 MSEPDRSSQGME
-114 EVRTMRQ
+114 EVRAMRQ
-121 KLMAQIASPQTDARQ
+121 RLTAQIASPQTDARQ
-136 REVYVRML
+136 REAYVRML
-144 QDMSE
+144 QELGESE
-149 SEARL
+149 SRL
-154 DQDAKFSTVLSRGSE
+154 DQDAKFATVLARGSE
-169 VVLPIDFEVGRSEEV
+169 VILPVSFESGRPEEGESV
-184 ENAEPSAPIVASS
+184 EPSAPIAASA
-197 FSLVDNPREMS
+197 FNLVDNPRDMTS
-208 SYPPT
+208 FPPA
-213 KVKKVFAPLPAF
+213 KVRKMIAPLPAF
-225 QLPSVGFG
+225 QLLQVGFG
-233 HTTVIPDADTVVRR
+233 HTMVVPDADNVVRR
-247 EVLLVEYLDRFYPSF
+247 EAVLVEYLDRFYPSF
-262 ALRAVSAYLDVAPS
+262 ALRAVSAYLDVEPG

-291 WVPADRHMRMRISL
+291 WIPTDRHMRARISL
-305 NGPAGSFKAF
+305 SGPAGSFKAF
-315 SAHHVLSGKI
+315 SAHHVLGGKI

-342 TAGAVLY
+342 VAGAVPY
-349 ETPTAPAMAGM
+349 DTPTSPSIAGM
-360 EITANVIQNVLSQSA
+360 EVTANIIQNMLSQSF

-381 APAVELSAI
+381 APAVELSAL
-390 LLIGV
+390 LLIGI

-402 RLGVQW
+402 RLGTKW
-408 SGIVAGTILVS
+408 SGIVAGTILVC
-419 YCGLVAIAYASHGY
+419 YLGFVAIAYASKGY
-433 VLTVVHPMLML
+433 VLTVAHPTLL
-444 VLGYT
+444 LILGYT

-459 ERSAGTSNVDADT
+459 ERGVGVDSAASET

-488 AFDKFRACPI
+488 AFDKFKACPI
-498 DDSMKD
+498 DDSMKE
-504 LLYNLGQDFERKRM
+504 LLYSLGQDFERKRM
-518 SGKAMSVYQH
+518 PNKALSVYQH
-528 IATKDKAYKDIE
+528 IATKDKGYKDIE
-540 QRLKRLS
+540 QRMKRLT
-547 AAESSGTSGGGHGS
+547 AAEAAGIGGKQASSG
-561 SRSLLQEG
+561 SLLSDG
-569 SEIKPTL
+569 GDVKPTL

-582 KELGRGAMGVVYLG
+582 KELGRGAMGIVYLG

-643 TIFDAG
+643 TIYDAG
-649 EEQELAYIAMEVLD
+649 EEQDLAYFAMEVLD

-678 IKRTMEIVTKVSEA
+678 VKRTLEIVTKVSEA

-698 QSVVH
+698 QNVVH

-713 MPDGT
+713 MPDGA

-725 IAKIVTTAKTQTGIV
+725 IARVTTSAKTQTGIV

-752 SGAKVDGRSDIFSL
+752 SGAKVDGRSDLFSL

-807 PKTVGAMIDRALQ
+807 PKTVGTVIDRALQ
-820 KDATKRYQRGL
+820 KDAAKRYQRGL

-842 GLTG
+842 GLTS

>member
-1 MAANLFKVLLADWM
+1 MAANVFKVLLADWM

-20 TLYFLVGYVGDW
+20 TLYFLVGYVADW

-47 TLRAFGQQSDQI
+47 ALRAHGQQSEQI
-59 ELVAVDQESL
+59 EIIAVDQESI

-77 PRATQARLI
+77 PRSTQARLL
-86 ENLRA
+86 ENLRT
-91 SGAKVIAFDFS
+91 SGAKVIAFQFS
-102 LSEPDRSSQGME
+102 MSEPDRSSQGME
-114 EVRTMRQ
+114 EVRAMKQRLT
-121 KLMAQIASPQTDARQ
+121 AQIASPQTDARQ
-136 REVYVRML
+136 REAYVRML
-144 QDMSE
+144 QELGE
-149 SEARL
+149 SETRL
-154 DQDAKFSTVLSRGSE
+154 DQDAKFATSLGRGSE
-169 VVLPIDFEVGRSEEV
+169 VILPINFELGFPEGESV
-184 ENAEPSAPIVASS
+184 EPSAPIAASA
-197 FSLVDNPREMS
+197 FSLVDNPRDMTS
-208 SYPPT
+208 FPPA
-213 KVKKVFAPLPAF
+213 KVKKMTAPLQAF
-225 QLPSVGFG
+225 QLPQVGFG
-233 HTTVIPDADTVVRR
+233 HATVLPDADNVVRR
-247 EVLLVEYLDRFYPSF
+247 EAVLVEYLDRFYPSF
-262 ALRAVSAYLDVAPS
+262 ALRAVSAYLDAAPD

-291 WVPADRHMRMRISL
+291 WVPTDRHMRARVSFS
-305 NGPAGSFKAF
+305 GPAGSFKPF
-315 SAHHVLSGKI
+315 SAHHVLGGKI

-334 VVVGPLAA
+334 VLVGPLAA
-342 TAGAVLY
+342 VAGAAPY
-349 ETPTAPAMAGM
+349 ETPTAPAMAVM
-360 EITANVIQNVLSQSA
+360 EITANVIQNVLSQSF

-381 APAVELSAI
+381 APAVELSVI

-402 RLGVQW
+402 RLGTKW

-419 YCGLVAIAYASHGY
+419 YLGFVAIAYAAKGY
-433 VLTVVHPMLML
+433 ILTVVHPTLML

-459 ERSAGTSNVDADT
+459 ERGEGIDSAASET

-488 AFDKFRACPI
+488 AFDKFRVCPI
-498 DDSMKD
+498 DDSMKE
-504 LLYNLGQDFERKRM
+504 LLYSLGQDFERKRM
-518 SGKAMSVYQH
+518 QNKALSVYQH
-528 IATKDKAYKDIE
+528 IATKDRSYKDIE
-540 QRLKRLS
+540 QRMKRLS
-547 AAESSGTSGGGHGS
+547 AAEASGIGGKQSSSG
-561 SRSLLQEG
+561 SLLSDG
-569 SEIKPTL
+569 SDVKPTL
-576 GRYEIV
+576 GRYEVV
-582 KELGRGAMGVVYLG
+582 KELGRGAMGIVYLG

-618 EMPDV
+618 ELPDV

-643 TIFDAG
+643 TIYDAG
-649 EEQELAYIAMEVLD
+649 EEQDLAYFAMEVLD

-678 IKRTMEIVTKVSEA
+678 IKRTLEIVTKVSEA

-752 SGAKVDGRSDIFSL
+752 SGAKVDGRSDLFSL

-807 PKTVGAMIDRALQ
+807 PKTVGTVIDRALQ
-820 KDATKRYQRGL
+820 KDAAKRYQRGL

-842 GLTG
+842 GLTS

>member
-1 MAANLFKVLLADWM
+1 MAANVFKVLLADWM
-15 IGGIL
+15 IGGVL
-20 TLYFLVGYVGDW
+20 TLYFLVGYVADW

-47 TLRAFGQQSDQI
+47 ALRAHGQQSEQI
-59 ELVAVDQESL
+59 EIVAVDQESL

-91 SGAKVIAFDFS
+91 SGAKVIAFDFP

-114 EVRTMRQ
+114 EMRVMRQ
-121 KLMAQIASPQTDARQ
+121 KLTAQIASPQTDARQ
-136 REVYVRML
+136 REAYVRML
-144 QDMSE
+144 QELGE
-149 SEARL
+149 SETRL
-154 DQDAKFSTVLSRGSE
+154 DQDAKLATILGRGSE
-169 VVLPIDFEVGRSEEV
+169 VLLPIYFELGRPEERESSV
-184 ENAEPSAPIVASS
+184 EPSAPIAASS
-197 FSLVDNPREMS
+197 FSLVDNPRDMTS
-208 SYPPT
+208 FPPA
-213 KVKKVFAPLPAF
+213 KVRKIIAPLPAF
-225 QLPSVGFG
+225 QLPQVGFG
-233 HTTVIPDADTVVRR
+233 HAVATHDQDNSVRR
-247 EVLLVEYLDRFYPSF
+247 EAVLVEYLDRFYPSF
-262 ALRAVSAYLDVAPS
+262 ALRAVSAYLDVAPG

-282 GKGVKVGEL
+282 GKGVRIGEL
-291 WVPADRHMRMRISL
+291 WVPTDRNMRARISF

-315 SAHHVLSGKI
+315 SAYHVLGGKI

-342 TAGAVLY
+342 TAGAISY
-349 ETPTAPAMAGM
+349 ETPVSPSIAGM
-360 EITANVIQNVLSQSA
+360 EVTANVIQNMLSQSF

-381 APAVELSAI
+381 APAVELSVI
-390 LLIGV
+390 LLVGV

-402 RLGVQW
+402 RLGTKW

-419 YCGLVAIAYASHGY
+419 YLGFVAIAYASKGY
-433 VLTVVHPMLML
+433 ILTVVHPTLML

-459 ERSAGTSNVDADT
+459 ERGAGVDSGASET

-488 AFDKFRACPI
+488 AFDKFRTCPI
-498 DDSMKD
+498 DDSMKE

-518 SGKAMSVYQH
+518 SSKALSVYQH
-528 IATKDKAYKDIE
+528 VATKDKGYKDIE
-540 QRLKRLS
+540 QRIKRLS
-547 AAESSGTSGGGHGS
+547 AAESSGTGGKQSSG
-561 SRSLLQEG
+561 SLLSEG
-569 SEIKPTL
+569 SDIKPTL

-582 KELGRGAMGVVYLG
+582 KELGRGAMGIVYLG

-618 EMPDV
+618 ELPDV

-649 EEQELAYIAMEVLD
+649 EEQDLAYIAMEVLD

-678 IKRTMEIVTKVSEA
+678 VKRTLEIVTKVSEA

-725 IAKIVTTAKTQTGIV
+725 IAKIVTSAKTQTGIV

-752 SGAKVDGRSDIFSL
+752 SGAKVDGRSDLFSL

-792 ANQPHPSPFELRPDL
+792 ANQPHPSPFDLRPDL
-807 PKTVGAMIDRALQ
+807 PKTVGTVIDRALQ
-820 KDATKRYQRGL
+820 KDAAKRYQRGL

-842 GLTG
+842 SLTS

>member
-1 MAANLFKVLLADWM
+1 MGANVFKVLLADWM

-20 TLYFLVGYVGDW
+20 TLYFLVGYLADW
-32 SNLRLMENATYDLRA
+32 SNLRLMENITYDMRSVLRA
-47 TLRAFGQQSDQI
+47 YGQQSDQI

-91 SGAKVIAFDFS
+91 GGAKVIAYDFP
-102 LSEPDRSSQGME
+102 LLEPDRSSQGME
-114 EVRTMRQ
+114 EVRAMRQ
-121 KLMAQIASPQTDARQ
+121 RLTAQIASPQTDTRQ

-144 QDMSE
+144 QELGESE
-149 SEARL
+149 SRL
-154 DQDAKFSTVLSRGSE
+154 DQDAKLGAAFARGTE
-169 VVLPIDFEVGRSEEV
+169 VVLPLGFEVGRPEGGES
-184 ENAEPSAPIVASS
+184 ADPSAPITASS
-197 FSLVDNPREMS
+197 FSLIDNPRDMA
-208 SYPPT
+208 SYPPM
-213 KVKKVFAPLPAF
+213 KVKKMTAPMPAF
-225 QLPSVGFG
+225 QLPQVGFG
-233 HTTVIPDADTVVRR
+233 HSLATPDQDNSVRR
-247 EVLLVEYLDRFYPSF
+247 QALLVEYLDRFYPSF
-262 ALRAVSAYLDVAPS
+262 ALRAVTAYLDVAPS

-282 GKGVKVGEL
+282 GKGVKIGEL
-291 WVPADRHMRMRISL
+291 WVPTDRYMRMRISF
-305 NGPAGSFKAF
+305 NGPSGSFKAF
-315 SAHHVLSGKI
+315 SAHHVLGGKI

-342 TAGAVLY
+342 IAGAATY
-349 ETPTAPAMAGM
+349 ETPTSPSIAGM
-360 EITANVIQNVLSQSA
+360 EITANVIQNILSQSA

-390 LLIGV
+390 LLVGV

-402 RLGVQW
+402 RLGTKW
-408 SGIVAGTILVS
+408 SGIIAGTILAS
-419 YCGLVAIAYASHGY
+419 YLGFVVVAYASKGY
-433 VLTVVHPMLML
+433 VLTVVHPTLMV

-459 ERSAGTSNVDADT
+459 ERGAGAASMDAET

-518 SGKAMSVYQH
+518 SSKALSVYQH
-528 IATKDKAYKDIE
+528 IATKDKGYKDIE
-540 QRLKRLS
+540 PRIKRLS
-547 AAESSGTSGGGHGS
+547 AAESAGGGVKHS
-561 SRSLLQEG
+561 SSGSLLSEG
-569 SEIKPTL
+569 SDIKPTL
-576 GRYEIV
+576 GRYEVV
-582 KELGRGAMGVVYLG
+582 KELGRGAMGIVYLG

-605 AIKTMRLDEVEAD
+605 AIKTMRLDEIEAD
-618 EMPDV
+618 ELPDV

-649 EEQELAYIAMEVLD
+649 EEADLAYFAMEVLD

-678 IKRTMEIVTKVSEA
+678 VKRTLEIVTKVSEA

-752 SGAKVDGRSDIFSL
+752 SGAKVDGRSDLFSL

-792 ANQPHPSPFELRPDL
+792 ANQPHPSPFDLRPDL
-807 PKTVGAMIDRALQ
+807 PKAVGAVIDRALQ
-820 KDATKRYQRGL
+820 KDAAKRYQRGL

>member
-1 MAANLFKVLLADWM
+1 MANNVFRVLLADWM
-15 IGGIL
+15 IGGVL
-20 TLYFLVGYVGDW
+20 TLYFLVGYVADW
-32 SNLRLMENATYDLRA
+32 SNLRLMENATYDLRSY
-47 TLRAFGQQSDQI
+47 LKAFGQQSDQI
-59 ELVAVDQESL
+59 ELVVVDHESL

-91 SGAKVIAFDFS
+91 GGAKVIVFAFPGQ
-102 LSEPDRSSQGME
+102 LSEADRSSQGME
-114 EVRTMRQ
+114 EVRAMRQ
-121 KLMAQIASPQTDARQ
+121 RLTAQIASPQTDPRQ

-144 QDMSE
+144 QELGE

-154 DQDAKFSTVLSRGSE
+154 DQDAKFASVLGRGNE
-169 VVLPIDFEVGRSEEV
+169 AVLPLSFDLGRPESG
-184 ENAEPSAPIVASS
+184 EPGEPGAAIIAST
-197 FSLVDNPREMS
+197 FGQIDNPRDLS
-208 SYPPT
+208 SYPPL
-213 KVKKVFAPLPAF
+213 KVRKLVAPLPAF
-225 QLPSVGFG
+225 QLPQVAVG
-233 HTTVIPDADTVVRR
+233 HAVVTPDPDNVVRR
-247 EVLLVEYLDRFYPSF
+247 TPLLVEYLDRFYPSLS
-262 ALRAVSAYLDVAPS
+262 LRAVSAFLDVAPQ
-276 DVHVVL
+276 DVHVEV
-282 GKGVKVGEL
+282 GKGITVGEL
-291 WVPADRHMRMRISL
+291 YIPTDRYMRQRISY
-305 NGPAGSFKAF
+305 NGPAGSFKPF
-315 SAHHVLSGKI
+315 SAYHVLGGKI

-334 VVVGPLAA
+334 VLVGPMAA
-342 TAGAVLY
+342 TAGGMFYDA
-349 ETPTAPAMAGM
+349 PTGTGLMGI
-360 EITANVIQNVLSQSA
+360 EVTANIIQNMLSRNF
-375 LTVPRW
+375 LTIPRW
-381 APAVELSAI
+381 GPAVELSVI
-390 LLIGV
+390 LLVGV

-402 RLGVQW
+402 RLGAKW
-408 SGIVAGTILVS
+408 SGIVAGTILAS
-419 YCGLVAIAYASHGY
+419 YLGFVIIAYASRGY
-433 VLTVVHPMLML
+433 VLTMVHPTLML

-459 ERSAGTSNVDADT
+459 ERGAGASDAAAET

-488 AFDKFRACPI
+488 AFDKFRSCPI
-498 DDSMKD
+498 DESMKE

-518 SGKAMSVYQH
+518 HSKALSVYQH
-528 IATKDKAYKDIE
+528 IATKDKAYKDIPA
-540 QRLKRLS
+540 RMKRLI
-547 AAESSGTSGGGHGS
+547 AAESGAGGGQS
-561 SRSLLQEG
+561 SGSLLAEG
-569 SEIKPTL
+569 SDIKPTL

-582 KELGRGAMGVVYLG
+582 KELGRGAMGIVYLG

-605 AIKTMRLDEVEAD
+605 AIKTMRLDEVEA
-618 EMPDV
+618 EELQDV
-623 KARFFREAE
+623 KSRFFREAE

-649 EEQELAYIAMEVLD
+649 EEQDLAYFAMEVLD

-678 IKRTMEIVTKVSEA
+678 VKRTLEIVTKVSEA

-698 QSVVH
+698 QNVVH

-725 IAKIVTTAKTQTGIV
+725 IARVTTSVKTQTGIV

-752 SGAKVDGRSDIFSL
+752 SGAKVDGRSDLFSL
-766 GVVLFEML
+766 GIVLFEML

-807 PKTVGAMIDRALQ
+807 PKAVGGVIDRALQ

-837 RAVMQ
+837 RTVMQ
-842 GLTG
+842 GLSS